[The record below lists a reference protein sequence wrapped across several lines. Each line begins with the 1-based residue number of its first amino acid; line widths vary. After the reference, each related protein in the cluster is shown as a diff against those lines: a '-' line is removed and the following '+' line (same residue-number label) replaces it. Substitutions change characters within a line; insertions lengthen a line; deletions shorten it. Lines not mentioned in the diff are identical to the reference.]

1 MTVVPDTAQSCVS
14 ARNETGSPEL
24 AVATRV
30 TAAPVPAPAG
40 WANVIFCATFPA
52 VTWKDC
58 SACGAAVYRALPP
71 WEAMIVHT
79 PAASAVAVVP
89 ETVHT
94 GRLPE
99 RKATGRPEDAVAIS
113 GTRDPARAAGGAL
126 KSITCG
132 CAPAWISSERATSGA
147 EPNAALPPCE
157 AVMVHIPAA
166 RAVSVVPETVHTERV
181 SERSDT
187 GSCEV
192 ARANSTTGLP
202 ATVPG
207 GCLNLMVCGLV
218 PAWTVKERA
227 RPAAGA

>member
-1 MTVVPDTAQSCVS
+1 MTVDPDTAHARVS
-14 ARNETGSPEL
+14 ARNETGSPEV
-24 AVATRV
+24 AVAARV
-30 TAAPVPAPAG
+30 TAAPVRAPSG

-58 SACGAAVYRALPP
+58 CTCGAAVYRALPP

-79 PAASAVAVVP
+79 PAARAVAVVP

-99 RKATGRPEDAVAIS
+99 RKVTRRPEDAVAIS
-113 GTRDPARAAGGAL
+113 GTRDPALAAGGVL
-126 KSITCG
+126 KSITCD
-132 CAPAWISSERATSGA
+132 CTPAWISSERATSGA
-147 EPNAALPPCE
+147 ARKAALPPCE
-157 AVMVHIPAA
+157 AVMVHMPAA
-166 RAVSVVPETVHTERV
+166 WAVTVVPDTVHTEPV

-187 GSCEV
+187 GSLEV

-202 ATVPG
+202 TTVPG
-207 GCLNLMVCGLV
+207 GCLNMMVCSLL

-227 RPAAGA
+227 TPGAAA